1 MPRTTCSL
9 EKQETHNAILVSK
22 EWLPRDYAAK
32 AKSEKVS
39 VLALKV
45 SAFLQSHAALCLARF
60 SFFIQSK
67 PLRPHLLYSITCSIK
82 YQ

>member
-1 MPRTTCSL
+1 VPVFI
-9 EKQETHNAILVSK
+9 NK
-22 EWLPRDYAAK
+22 EPAKPRDYAAK

-60 SFFIQSK
+60 SFFTQSK
-67 PLRPHLLYSITCSIK
+67 PLRPHVLYSMILWKEC
-82 YQ
+82 QEVL